1 MLGVTTHVQD
11 GSAVVFVQGTLE
23 AGPGVPQAPMPYTEV
38 FVLSQVLPGEYYV
51 ANQTFRLL

>member
-1 MLGVTTHVQD
+1 M
-11 GSAVVFVQGTLE
+11 VFVQGTLE
-23 AGPGVPQAPMPYTEV
+23 AGSGIPQAPIPFAEV